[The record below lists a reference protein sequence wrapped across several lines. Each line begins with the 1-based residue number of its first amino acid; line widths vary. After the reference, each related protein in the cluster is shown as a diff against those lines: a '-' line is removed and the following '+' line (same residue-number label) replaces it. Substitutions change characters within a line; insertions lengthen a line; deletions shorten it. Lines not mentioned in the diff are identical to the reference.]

1 MSKNRLGIYSNVDLS
16 KLNQPDSIVNATGLL
31 DGCEIVLYTS
41 DELNQAVVLNTSDPT
56 EPKLVKQSVTEDK
69 KDNAR
74 YKFISSNGGY
84 LLQSVIGGWYLVPN
98 PNTNFIYGSKNSSA
112 VWLVSNL
119 GGKSK
124 LTSKLRILT
133 KDRSES
139 FMAEKGNDIV
149 ASSNDSNNQW
159 ILGIAKFG
167 DKAFEKVLS
176 SNPVFQKMC
185 CDGKGVTSICK
196 LAGFTSGS
204 SKCSSLG
211 PQFDMGDY
219 EGDYD
224 DPYDEGDEFD
234 DEGDYYEGD
243 YDEGDYYEDDYDE
256 GDYDEGDYDEGD
268 YDEGDD
274 VAKSGDLSDA
284 LNITGMSKLVYTS
297 LILALVIII
306 IFLGLFE
313 FKFKK

>member
-1 MSKNRLGIYSNVDLS
+1 L
-16 KLNQPDSIVNATGLL
+16 
-31 DGCEIVLYTS
+31 
-41 DELNQAVVLNTSDPT
+41 
-56 EPKLVKQSVTEDK
+56 
-69 KDNAR
+69 
-74 YKFISSNGGY
+74 
-84 LLQSVIGGWYLVPN
+84 
-98 PNTNFIYGSKNSSA
+98 IYGSKNSSA
-112 VWLVSNL
+112 VWLISNL

-139 FMAEKGNDIV
+139 FMADKGNDIV

-159 ILGIAKFG
+159 VLGIAKFG
-167 DKAFEKVLS
+167 DKAFEKVLT
-176 SNPVFQKMC
+176 SNPVFEKMC
-185 CDGKGVTSICK
+185 CDGKGVTSVCK

-204 SKCSSLG
+204 SKCSSFG

-219 EGDYD
+219 D
-224 DPYDEGDEFD
+224 
-234 DEGDYYEGD
+234 EGD
-243 YDEGDYYEDDYDE
+243 YDEGDYDESDYDESDYDE

-268 YDEGDD
+268 YDEGDYD
-274 VAKSGDLSDA
+274 EGDYDEGGDLSDA